1 MTAVRR
7 GSASGGSPDSWR
19 VALEESDRPLRSHGI
34 AQAGGKFPFLP
45 DVNLKFHER
54 YREERV
60 WLPGRQKVKAKK
72 NGRNF
77 NANVGVRGE
86 YDLHRSKNG
95 GRVTGYAEGSQSFG
109 RFNGHSYRGKPQ
121 GEVGV
126 RAVIP
131 F

>member
-1 MTAVRR
+1 MFRSCFFLLLLLIVVSAVNGQHRLGVF
-7 GSASGGSPDSWR
+7 GSASG
-19 VALEESDRPLRSHGI
+19 
-34 AQAGGKFPFLP
+34 
-45 DVNLKFHER
+45 N
-54 YREERV
+54 
-60 WLPGRQKVKAKK
+60 

-95 GRVTGYAEGSQSFG
+95 GRITGYAEGSQSFG

-121 GEVGV
+121 GEIGV
-126 RAVIP
+126 RAHIP

>member
-1 MTAVRR
+1 MRLQYFAILLSVIAVSLVAAQRR
-7 GSASGGSPDSWR
+7 PNFDFKPDPPRHRLGVFGSASG
-19 VALEESDRPLRSHGI
+19 
-34 AQAGGKFPFLP
+34 
-45 DVNLKFHER
+45 N
-54 YREERV
+54 
-60 WLPGRQKVKAKK
+60 

>member
-1 MTAVRR
+1 MFRSCFFLLLLLIVVSAVNGQGGRPNFNFKPDPPR
-7 GSASGGSPDSWR
+7 HRLGVFGSASG
-19 VALEESDRPLRSHGI
+19 
-34 AQAGGKFPFLP
+34 
-45 DVNLKFHER
+45 N
-54 YREERV
+54 
-60 WLPGRQKVKAKK
+60 

-95 GRVTGYAEGSQSFG
+95 GRITGYAEGSQSFG

-121 GEVGV
+121 GEIGV
-126 RAVIP
+126 RAHIP

>member
-1 MTAVRR
+1 MDRRLRQAVSLVAAQRR
-7 GSASGGSPDSWR
+7 PNFDFKPESPRHRLGVFGSASGNS
-19 VALEESDRPLRSHGI
+19 
-34 AQAGGKFPFLP
+34 
-45 DVNLKFHER
+45 
-54 YREERV
+54 
-60 WLPGRQKVKAKK
+60 
-72 NGRNF
+72 GRNF

-109 RFNGHSYRGKPQ
+109 RFNGQSYRGKPQ